1 MVKKELPE
9 TRLIV
14 IGVKPSIA
22 REYLIQEEKEFNELI
37 NNLAKK
43 NASLTYVSVWDP
55 MLTTEGKPDPSLF
68 VEDGLHINAK
78 GYDLWTRLVKPE
90 LENL

>member
-43 NASLTYVSVWDP
+43 NLY
-55 MLTTEGKPDPSLF
+55 
-68 VEDGLHINAK
+68 
-78 GYDLWTRLVKPE
+78 
-90 LENL
+90 